1 MVLVI
6 HDLFANARKGAS
18 KHKNTTSERYRESRV
33 EKLLQRYSV
42 TKLQG
47 FTNPDET
54 EKFALEQVYRIAE
67 KNART
72 HRSSV
77 NNSVCIKYVSS
88 RYRKPTGLV
97 NSMPFFCNLT
107 VTVTHPKS
115 AITLRSA
122 GKSFCKQNVH
132 KELFH
137 SDLLVKRHSSD
148 DGIEQI
154 RRPSLR
160 YFIPAGRENHHTSVT
175 LHLTLENRKNGGRKR
190 YTGREF
196 YPHLA
201 AARLAHDISNFF
213 RRSAAHMMREA
224 VTVHKLHYRET
235 EQDGEYTMTSLP
247 MGTQRGSRSQMPLA
261 GMGLRRFI
269 SFYF

>member
-6 HDLFANARKGAS
+6 HDLFANARKDAS
-18 KHKNTTSERYRESRV
+18 KHKNATSERYRESRV
-33 EKLLQRYSV
+33 EKPRTQSV
-42 TKLQG
+42 KKLQG
-47 FTNPDET
+47 STNPDG
-54 EKFALEQVYRIAE
+54 KFALEQVYRIAE

-77 NNSVCIKYVSS
+77 NNGVCIKYVSS

-97 NSMPFFCNLT
+97 NSLPFFCNLT

-137 SDLLVKRHSSD
+137 SDLLVKRHSND
-148 DGIEQI
+148 DSIEQI

-160 YFIPAGRENHHTSVT
+160 YHQSTLRKGKIIVTSSAT
-175 LHLTLENRKNGGRKR
+175 LHLTLENRKNGGQKR
-190 YTGREF
+190 YTRREF
-196 YPHLA
+196 Y
-201 AARLAHDISNFF
+201 
-213 RRSAAHMMREA
+213 
-224 VTVHKLHYRET
+224 
-235 EQDGEYTMTSLP
+235 
-247 MGTQRGSRSQMPLA
+247 QRGSRSQMSLV
-261 GMGLRRFI
+261 GMGLRHFI
-269 SFYF
+269 SLYF